1 MKTRQTSS
9 ISIIVLFIAFMI
21 GSFGNSFGQNKEEQK
36 PAGFLIVVES
46 NKDEVKLIGKHGC
59 AWKELTFKFSGK
71 DDSKTIDQFGM
82 TTLTEAIAKK
92 DPKPSFIFT
101 IHRTDKGFGFVCI
114 YGANWRELSFGCP
127 KEGCHQPISENGMEE
142 FDTRQ

>member
-21 GSFGNSFGQNKEEQK
+21 CSFSGLYGQNKEDQK
-36 PAGFLIVVES
+36 LAGFLIVVES
-46 NKDEVKLIGKHGC
+46 NKDEVKLIGKYGC

-71 DDSKTIDQFGM
+71 EDSKTVDQFGM

-101 IHRTDKGFGFVCI
+101 IQRTDKGFGFVCI
-114 YGANWRELSFGCP
+114 QGALWRELSFGFP

-142 FDTRQ
+142 YDTRQ